1 MKRIKMQKK
10 LKQPLFFLK
19 YLENPQGKKTPI
31 FTTVKPIGRRPPPW
45 KKV

>member
-19 YLENPQGKKTPI
+19 YLENPHGKKTPI
-31 FTTVKPIGRRPPPW
+31 FTTVKPSSSLPNAR